1 MAESVLERR
10 TYETGQKIFDEGQ
23 IGNQAYIVQSGQ
35 VEIVKVVEDEET
47 VLSAIGEG
55 GMFGE
60 MALIDNK
67 PRMATARAAK
77 MTTLIFITRMM
88 FEQKM
93 VKADPFVRGLIKILV
108 GNIRSLSAELER
120 KASGVGELTDTA
132 EVAEVADAEADP
144 NSEGEKS
151 DDTA

>member
-23 IGNQAYIVQSGQ
+23 VGNQAYIVQSGR
-35 VEIVKVVEDEET
+35 VEIVKVVEEEET
-47 VLSAIGEG
+47 VLGAIGQG

-67 PRMATARAAK
+67 PRMATARAAE

-93 VKADPFVRGLIKILV
+93 VKSDPFVRGLIKILV

-132 EVAEVADAEADP
+132 EVADAEADP

-151 DDTA
+151 GDAA

>member
-23 IGNQAYIVQSGQ
+23 VGNQAYIVQSGR
-35 VEIVKVVEDEET
+35 VEIVKVVEEEET
-47 VLSAIGEG
+47 VLGAIGEG

-67 PRMATARAAK
+67 PRMATARAAE

-93 VKADPFVRGLIKILV
+93 VKSDPFVRGLIKILV

-132 EVAEVADAEADP
+132 EVTDAEADP

>member
-10 TYETGQKIFDEGQ
+10 TYDAGQQIFEEGQ
-23 IGNQAYIVQSGQ
+23 VGNQAYIVQSGR
-35 VEIVKVVEDEET
+35 VEIVKVMDDNET
-47 VLSAIGEG
+47 ILGAVGEG

-67 PRMATARAAK
+67 PRMATARAAEV
-77 MTTLIFITRMM
+77 TTLIFISRMM

-93 VKADPFVRGLIKILV
+93 TRADPFVRGLIKILV

-120 KASGVGELTDTA
+120 YASGVGELTET
-132 EVAEVADAEADP
+132 
-144 NSEGEKS
+144 
-151 DDTA
+151 